1 MRTHYRHPHTLAAAA
16 LGLGVRVQRPLSA
29 ADVVNS
35 LQAEGVAVN
44 DVSMIP
50 AVMGT
55 HCPCSSRIASPM
67 FRPGKSREG
76 LLCRD

>member
-1 MRTHYRHPHTLAAAA
+1 MRTHYRHPQHF
-16 LGLGVRVQRPLSA
+16 GGRCRLGVRMQRPLSA

-35 LQAEGVAVN
+35 LQAEGVAVK